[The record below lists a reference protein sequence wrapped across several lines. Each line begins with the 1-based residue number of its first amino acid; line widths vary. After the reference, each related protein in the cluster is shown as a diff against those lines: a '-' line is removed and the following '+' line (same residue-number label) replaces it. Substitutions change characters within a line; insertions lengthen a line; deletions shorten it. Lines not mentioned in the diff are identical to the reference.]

1 MKKINLIAA
10 AILAGAGLFVLGNEY
25 STAKDKSIAPAK
37 IGIVSIKEIFDNCTI
52 KAEAEKSINA
62 EGEKRLAEIKKLEDG
77 IESDKTA
84 LTKFKEGTQDYM
96 DMLKGLMMKQSQLEA
111 ENEFFKQDFTIKD
124 LRSKETIY
132 RKILEAVTKVA
143 QEKGLDM
150 VLSRDDNYLN
160 QPESTSNPP
169 AQNPTEFILTT
180 KTHKLLYFN
189 KDLDITTE
197 VLNAMNAGSK
207 SSQSSSKD
215 NPKK

>member
-37 IGIVSIKEIFDNCTI
+37 IGIVSVKEIFDNCTM
-52 KAEAEKSINA
+52 KTEVEKSLAA
-62 EGEKRLAEIKKLEDG
+62 EGDKRFAEIKKLEEG

-96 DMLKGLMMKQSQLEA
+96 DMLKGLMMKQSGLEA
-111 ENEFFKQDFTIKD
+111 QKEFYQQD
-124 LRSKETIY
+124 LSMKEMRNKEAMY
-132 RKILEAVTKVA
+132 RKIIEAVAQVA
-143 QEKGLDM
+143 KEKGLDI
-150 VLSRDDNYLN
+150 VLSRDDNYLS
-160 QPESTSNPP
+160 QPESASNPP
-169 AQNPTEFILTT
+169 AQNPTELILTT

-197 VLNAMNAGSK
+197 VLTAMNASK
-207 SSQSSSKD
+207 K
-215 NPKK
+215 

>member
-25 STAKDKSIAPAK
+25 SAAKDRSIAPAK

-62 EGEKRLAEIKKLEDG
+62 EGEKRLAEIKKLEDD
-77 IESDKTA
+77 IESEKTA
-84 LTKFKEGTQDYM
+84 LTKFKEGSQDYM

-111 ENEFFKQDFTIKD
+111 QNEFFKQDFTIKD

-132 RKILEAVTKVA
+132 RKILEAVAKVA

-160 QPESTSNPP
+160 QPESASNPP

-180 KTHKLLYFN
+180 KTHKLFYFN

-207 SSQSSSKD
+207 GGQT
-215 NPKK
+215 KK

>member
-1 MKKINLIAA
+1 MDL
-10 AILAGAGLFVLGNEY
+10 L
-25 STAKDKSIAPAK
+25 
-37 IGIVSIKEIFDNCTI
+37 KE
-52 KAEAEKSINA
+52 
-62 EGEKRLAEIKKLEDG
+62 
-77 IESDKTA
+77 
-84 LTKFKEGTQDYM
+84 
-96 DMLKGLMMKQSQLEA
+96 LMMKQSQLEA
-111 ENEFFKQDFTIKD
+111 QKEFFQQDFTIKD

-160 QPESTSNPP
+160 QPESASNPP

-189 KDLDITTE
+189 KDIDITTE

-207 SSQSSSKD
+207 SSQTSSKD